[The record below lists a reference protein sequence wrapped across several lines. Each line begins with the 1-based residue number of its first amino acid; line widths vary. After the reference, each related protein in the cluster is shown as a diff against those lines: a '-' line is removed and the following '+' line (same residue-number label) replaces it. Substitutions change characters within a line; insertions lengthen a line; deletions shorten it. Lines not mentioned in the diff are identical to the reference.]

1 MGDKHSYSN
10 IGEEMK
16 DALSDALQNGNFQTL
31 NRLVSQTVTAT
42 LDEVGIHIPTDG
54 SDVWSSRAQNADKAF
69 GQTGADVPLWQQALG
84 SDPGAGNTR
93 RTADKGA
100 SQQRRYTGQASSQTF
115 GSASRQQA
123 GAFGQNASQAQS
135 SASGGGQDVWQQR
148 RQEQLKRQQAEQLRR
163 QQLSEERVSHIVL
176 MGSGEPL
183 DNYENVLKFIDL
195 ITDEK
200 GQNISSRNITLST
213 CGLVPEIYR
222 LADEQRQITLA
233 LSLHAPDDE
242 TRKKLMPIANRYS
255 INELLK
261 ACRYYFERTG
271 RRISFEY
278 SLVAD
283 INDNV
288 SEAKKLSEL
297 LKGMNCHVNLIPVN
311 PVEERSFQR
320 SKQKA
325 VQQFRDFL
333 AGRGIQATIRREM
346 GSDIHG
352 ACGQLRKSYQE
363 TANRNMMDTKEGE
376 I

>member
-1 MGDKHSYSN
+1 MTEKIDIKSLNFDELKALISDMGGQTFRTEQIYKWLHQKAVASFD
-10 IGEEMK
+10 EMTNLSK
-16 DALSDALQNGNFQTL
+16 DFREKL
-31 NRLVSQTVTAT
+31 NNKYTITCLKPVKILTSK
-42 LDEVGIHIPTDG
+42 TDG
-54 SDVWSSRAQNADKAF
+54 TKKFLFQLED
-69 GQTGADVPLWQQALG
+69 
-84 SDPGAGNTR
+84 GNVIESVLMKYHYGNSVCIST
-93 RTADKGA
+93 
-100 SQQRRYTGQASSQTF
+100 
-115 GSASRQQA
+115 QA
-123 GAFGQNASQAQS
+123 GCRMGCRFCASAINGLERNLTPS
-135 SASGGGQDVWQQR
+135 EMLEEVYR
-148 RQEQLKRQQAEQLRR
+148 I

-242 TRKKLMPIANRYS
+242 TRKKLMPVANRYS

-325 VQQFRDFL
+325 VQQFRGFL

>member
-1 MGDKHSYSN
+1 
-10 IGEEMK
+10 
-16 DALSDALQNGNFQTL
+16 
-31 NRLVSQTVTAT
+31 
-42 LDEVGIHIPTDG
+42 
-54 SDVWSSRAQNADKAF
+54 
-69 GQTGADVPLWQQALG
+69 
-84 SDPGAGNTR
+84 
-93 RTADKGA
+93 
-100 SQQRRYTGQASSQTF
+100 
-115 GSASRQQA
+115 
-123 GAFGQNASQAQS
+123 
-135 SASGGGQDVWQQR
+135 
-148 RQEQLKRQQAEQLRR
+148 
-163 QQLSEERVSHIVL
+163 
-176 MGSGEPL
+176 
-183 DNYENVLKFIDL
+183 
-195 ITDEK
+195 
-200 GQNISSRNITLST
+200 
-213 CGLVPEIYR
+213 
-222 LADEQRQITLA
+222 
-233 LSLHAPDDE
+233 
-242 TRKKLMPIANRYS
+242 MPVANRYS

>member
-1 MGDKHSYSN
+1 
-10 IGEEMK
+10 MK
-16 DALSDALQNGNFQTL
+16 ILTSK
-31 NRLVSQTVTAT
+31 
-42 LDEVGIHIPTDG
+42 TDG
-54 SDVWSSRAQNADKAF
+54 TKKFLFQLED
-69 GQTGADVPLWQQALG
+69 
-84 SDPGAGNTR
+84 GNVIESVLMKYHYGNSVCIST
-93 RTADKGA
+93 
-100 SQQRRYTGQASSQTF
+100 
-115 GSASRQQA
+115 QA
-123 GAFGQNASQAQS
+123 GCRMGCRFCASAINGLERNLTPS
-135 SASGGGQDVWQQR
+135 EMLEEVYR
-148 RQEQLKRQQAEQLRR
+148 I

-233 LSLHAPDDE
+233 LSLHASDDK
-242 TRKKLMPIANRYS
+242 TRKKLMPVANRYS

-363 TANRNMMDTKEGE
+363 MTSTKEGE

>member
-1 MGDKHSYSN
+1 MTEKIDIKSLNFDELSALISDMGGRAFRTEQLYKWLHQKAVVSFD
-10 IGEEMK
+10 EMTNLSK
-16 DALSDALQNGNFQTL
+16 DFREKL
-31 NRLVSQTVTAT
+31 NNKYTITCLKPVKILTSK
-42 LDEVGIHIPTDG
+42 TDG
-54 SDVWSSRAQNADKAF
+54 TKKFLFCLED
-69 GQTGADVPLWQQALG
+69 
-84 SDPGAGNTR
+84 GNVIESVRMKYHYGNSVCIST
-93 RTADKGA
+93 
-100 SQQRRYTGQASSQTF
+100 
-115 GSASRQQA
+115 QA
-123 GAFGQNASQAQS
+123 GCRMGCRFCASTINGLERNLTPS
-135 SASGGGQDVWQQR
+135 EMLEEIYEIQR
-148 RQEQLKRQQAEQLRR
+148 
-163 QQLSEERVSHIVL
+163 LSEEKVSHIVL

-183 DNYENVLKFIDL
+183 DNYGNVLKFIDL

-233 LSLHAPDDE
+233 VSLHASDDE

-255 INELLK
+255 IDEILK

-288 SEAKKLSEL
+288 AEAKKLSEL

-311 PVEERSFQR
+311 PIKERSFRR

-333 AGRGIQATIRREM
+333 VNKGIQATIRREM
-346 GSDIHG
+346 GNDIHG
-352 ACGQLRKSYQE
+352 ACGQLRKSYQDQE
-363 TANRNMMDTKEGE
+363 MTSTKEGE

>member
-1 MGDKHSYSN
+1 MAEKIDIKSLNFDELKALISDMGGRAFRTEQIYKWLHQKAVTSFD
-10 IGEEMK
+10 EMTNLSK
-16 DALSDALQNGNFQTL
+16 DFREKLNNKCTITCLNPVKILTSKIDGTKKFLFQLKDGNVIESVL
-31 NRLVSQTVTAT
+31 MKY
-42 LDEVGIHIPTDG
+42 HY
-54 SDVWSSRAQNADKAF
+54 
-69 GQTGADVPLWQQALG
+69 
-84 SDPGAGNTR
+84 GNSVCIST
-93 RTADKGA
+93 
-100 SQQRRYTGQASSQTF
+100 
-115 GSASRQQA
+115 QA
-123 GAFGQNASQAQS
+123 GCRMGCRFCASTINGLERNLMPS
-135 SASGGGQDVWQQR
+135 EMLEEVYRIW
-148 RQEQLKRQQAEQLRR
+148 
-163 QQLSEERVSHIVL
+163 QLSGEKISHIVL

-183 DNYENVLKFIDL
+183 DNYDNVLRFIDL

-200 GQNISSRNITLST
+200 GQNIGNRNITLST
-213 CGLVPEIYR
+213 CGLVPEMYR

-233 LSLHAPDDE
+233 LSLHAPEDE
-242 TRKKLMPIANRYS
+242 TRKKLMPIANKYS

-261 ACRYYFERTG
+261 ACRYYFEKTG

-283 INDNV
+283 INDNLA
-288 SEAKKLSEL
+288 EAKKLSEL

-320 SKQKA
+320 SNQKA

-333 AGRGIQATIRREM
+333 ISRGIQATVRREM

>member
-1 MGDKHSYSN
+1 MGCRFCASAINGLERNLTPSEML
-10 IGEEMK
+10 EEVY
-16 DALSDALQNGNFQTL
+16 
-31 NRLVSQTVTAT
+31 R
-42 LDEVGIHIPTDG
+42 I
-54 SDVWSSRAQNADKAF
+54 
-69 GQTGADVPLWQQALG
+69 
-84 SDPGAGNTR
+84 
-93 RTADKGA
+93 
-100 SQQRRYTGQASSQTF
+100 
-115 GSASRQQA
+115 
-123 GAFGQNASQAQS
+123 
-135 SASGGGQDVWQQR
+135 
-148 RQEQLKRQQAEQLRR
+148 

-242 TRKKLMPIANRYS
+242 TRKKLMPVANRYS
-255 INELLK
+255 IHELLK